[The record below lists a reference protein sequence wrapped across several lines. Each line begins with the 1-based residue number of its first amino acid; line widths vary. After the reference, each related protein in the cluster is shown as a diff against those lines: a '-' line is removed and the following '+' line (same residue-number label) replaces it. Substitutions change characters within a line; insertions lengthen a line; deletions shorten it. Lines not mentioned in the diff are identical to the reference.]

1 MACPSS
7 SPREPRVLE
16 KPDLVRTWLTDSTYP
31 GATML
36 SIHFTLEMTS
46 ASLPGCL
53 AEVKGQPRLLPSL
66 SLNEGG

>member
-16 KPDLVRTWLTDSTYP
+16 KLDLVRTWQTDSTP
-31 GATML
+31 WSHNALHQFHTGNGLHVTPR
-36 SIHFTLEMTS
+36 
-46 ASLPGCL
+46 LPR
-53 AEVKGQPRLLPSL
+53 EIKGQPRLLPSL